1 MDCLRA
7 SASVVL
13 SIQTSA
19 AQIERDFSILGS
31 IMVPQRSTLSP
42 RLLDGIAVCRLNRD
56 DMPQNEFEVK
66 TLRKPSGERNLRSF
80 LPVQLDKQQLTQLQ
94 GGPQP
99 KPPVPTQ
106 QIINKRV
113 DGMPSAEAR
122 MFFAALWCRLLSNL
136 SPELEN
142 LIHTEMEKAT
152 ASNANAL
159 GVVSPESVAGAEKPA
174 ATEGPR
180 AAEKPGPRTRGKKRQ
195 RR

>member
-1 MDCLRA
+1 
-7 SASVVL
+7 
-13 SIQTSA
+13 
-19 AQIERDFSILGS
+19 
-31 IMVPQRSTLSP
+31 MVPQRSTLSP

-56 DMPQNEFEVK
+56 DMPQNEFEVTNK
-66 TLRKPSGERNLRSF
+66 LRKTGERNLRTY
-80 LPVQLDKQQLTQLQ
+80 LPLQLNKEQLKQLQ

-99 KPPVPTQ
+99 KPPMPTQ

-113 DGMPSAEAR
+113 GGMPIAEAR
-122 MFFAALWCRLLSNL
+122 MFFAALWCRLLNNL

-142 LIHTEMEKAT
+142 LIHTEIEKAT
-152 ASNANAL
+152 ARNANAL
-159 GVVSPESVAGAEKPA
+159 GVVSPESVAGVEKPA